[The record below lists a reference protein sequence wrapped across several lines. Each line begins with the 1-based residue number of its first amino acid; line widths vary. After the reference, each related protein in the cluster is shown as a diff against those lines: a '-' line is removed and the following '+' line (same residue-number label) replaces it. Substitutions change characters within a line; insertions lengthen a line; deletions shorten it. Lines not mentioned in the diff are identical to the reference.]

1 VAATQLGHTASPERS
16 FAMPIKPELLK
27 ELNDET
33 QKVPI
38 AQERWPE
45 LAVEMNQLRTA
56 AETAL
61 AVHDFDRDPADFQAV
76 LRLRRA

>member
-1 VAATQLGHTASPERS
+1 
-16 FAMPIKPELLK
+16 MPIRAELLK

-45 LAVEMNQLRTA
+45 LAVELNQLRTA

-76 LRLRRA
+76 LRSRGV